1 MELESVGGSDGE
13 GDRYSSI
20 DEDSNTMSE
29 GDEAIL
35 EDLYGT
41 TRYIRHLF
49 LFRNTYSLCTAK
61 RCCVVHVIEQ
71 VFGTNTQGRP

>member
-1 MELESVGGSDGE
+1 MTGSSSSFLPAPEVKMELESVGGSDGE

-41 TRYIRHLF
+41 TR
-49 LFRNTYSLCTAK
+49 
-61 RCCVVHVIEQ
+61 
-71 VFGTNTQGRP
+71 

>member
-49 LFRNTYSLCTAK
+49 LFRNIHNYSRQTLK
-61 RCCVVHVIEQ
+61 P
-71 VFGTNTQGRP
+71 FNF